1 MVAAG
6 SLDEN
11 EEALVDC
18 KEAHKR
24 GGSRWQGPGECAEP
38 FVYISRRMLGIFT
51 TSGRPFINYA

>member
-1 MVAAG
+1 MWRELRDGVLGAERWVMVRQSDGRDGVMVAAG

-24 GGSRWQGPGECAEP
+24 GGSRWQAPGE
-38 FVYISRRMLGIFT
+38 
-51 TSGRPFINYA
+51 